1 MCLLR
6 EKRKG
11 GGGVGE
17 EGEREVNL
25 KGRFSKGMEGRVVIY
40 RSVSIIL
47 VTDSDQ
53 NNTSKRNNKVI
64 CQTKI
69 HYGFLHA

>member
-1 MCLLR
+1 MFVER
-6 EKRKG
+6 NRKG

-17 EGEREVNL
+17 GGEREVNL
-25 KGRFSKGMEGRVVIY
+25 NGRFSKGMGGRVVICKG
-40 RSVSIIL
+40 VSIIL

-53 NNTSKRNNKVI
+53 NNTSKSHNKVI

-69 HYGFLHA
+69 HYRFLHT

>member
-1 MCLLR
+1 M
-6 EKRKG
+6 
-11 GGGVGE
+11 GE
-17 EGEREVNL
+17 EGEREVIL

-53 NNTSKRNNKVI
+53 NNTLRESKVI

-69 HYGFLHA
+69 HYGFLHT

>member
-1 MCLLR
+1 M
-6 EKRKG
+6 
-11 GGGVGE
+11 GE

-25 KGRFSKGMEGRVVIY
+25 NGRFSKGMEGRAVVCKG
-40 RSVSIIL
+40 VSIIL